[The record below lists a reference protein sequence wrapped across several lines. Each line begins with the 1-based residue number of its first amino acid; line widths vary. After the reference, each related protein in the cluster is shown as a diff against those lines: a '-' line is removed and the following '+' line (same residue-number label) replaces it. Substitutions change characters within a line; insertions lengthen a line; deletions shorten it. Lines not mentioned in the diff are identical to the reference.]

1 MFYSLGFSWS
11 LIFAQFFCLF
21 CLGGGRWWFCFFW
34 FFFSPQEG
42 LGLHIPY
49 LFFPVEMTARCL
61 PTGRPIRVNQKRK
74 TRYVIQCC
82 LQILL
87 AWCVP
92 GFAWS
97 EIAFRNLPRNL
108 QNSFK
113 LEAHNKLHNQ
123 YLCSHKKKCGRAKP
137 VMPFLRQHDF
147 SYPFRIP
154 KSTEINDPRCR
165 VKVICRAVQHTWIAL
180 GHSMFSTTVVQ
191 RECHPEA
198 FLKGREAKF

>member
-1 MFYSLGFSWS
+1 MVSDLCSVFLLVLFGGWWVVVLVFLG
-11 LIFAQFFCLF
+11 
-21 CLGGGRWWFCFFW
+21 
-34 FFFSPQEG
+34 FFSPQEG

-113 LEAHNKLHNQ
+113 LEAHNKLHN
-123 YLCSHKKKCGRAKP
+123 
-137 VMPFLRQHDF
+137 
-147 SYPFRIP
+147 
-154 KSTEINDPRCR
+154 
-165 VKVICRAVQHTWIAL
+165 
-180 GHSMFSTTVVQ
+180 
-191 RECHPEA
+191 
-198 FLKGREAKF
+198 